1 MKDAHLLSSSL
12 FFRDVI
18 LATAMW
24 PFSFLSGLFRQ
35 KRFKRLGIRCFN
47 LTLTHHGR
55 IALRSQL
62 GFA

>member
-18 LATAMW
+18 LATEMW

-35 KRFKRLGIRCFN
+35 EIGKRLGIRRFN
-47 LTLTHHGR
+47 LSLTHH
-55 IALRSQL
+55 
-62 GFA
+62 